1 MMPCYN
7 MIKKKLLALV
17 FLLLIFVPAFS
28 QKGTIKGTIKDH
40 TTGEPLIGATVLIAK
55 GVGTVTDLDGK
66 FSIEAD
72 FGDYTLNISY
82 VGFQNITQ
90 IITLDRKLLQLKDF
104 DLETTYQKL

>member
-66 FSIEAD
+66 FSCVCRNTNNYSPGKFICYE
-72 FGDYTLNISY
+72 N
-82 VGFQNITQ
+82 
-90 IITLDRKLLQLKDF
+90 
-104 DLETTYQKL
+104 